1 MNLAKTY
8 RDVLSFERDMTKVPM
23 NFGRCEQNSLIER
36 KPSPEYA
43 ALFDTENKVVRL
55 FDYLY
60 FELRQ
65 VDTPAV
71 QAFIEPFGK
80 CFDRE
85 RGHVGTELNKI
96 GAMWG
101 TTPAGL
107 LKAAREALEADIC
120 GSEREFESVLAMCE
134 NSYNMDAPAYGGAG
148 EGALALSMRVRYAH
162 KKQVKEIAEIK
173 AQLAA
178 AQATAINL
186 KVLKAKTALLAT
198 VQSLLGKRRR

>member
-1 MNLAKTY
+1 MIMNLAKTY
-8 RDVLSFERDMTKVPM
+8 RDVLSFERDMTNVPM
-23 NFGRCEQNSLIER
+23 NFGRREPNSSIER

-65 VDTPAV
+65 VNTPAV

-85 RGHVGTELNKI
+85 RAHVGTELNKI
-96 GAMWG
+96 GEMWG
-101 TTPAGL
+101 TSPVGL

-134 NSYNMDAPAYGGAG
+134 NSYNMDATAG
-148 EGALALSMRVRYAH
+148 EGALALSMRVSYAH
-162 KKQVKEIAEIK
+162 KTQVKEIAEIK

-178 AQATAINL
+178 AQATVIDL
-186 KVLKAKTALLAT
+186 EVLKAKTDLLAT
-198 VQSLLGKRRR
+198 VHSLLGKRHR